1 MSHSAI
7 ALLPLAPASFADCRY
22 LDRCN
27 RALTFDGCTS
37 CRFNSASFYVEGCQA
52 DSGSQLNLVAISL
65 SDAAR

>member
-7 ALLPLAPASFADCRY
+7 VLLPLAPAPIANCRY

-37 CRFNSASFYVEGCQA
+37 CRFNFVSFSAEGCLI
-52 DSGSQLNLVAISL
+52 DSGSQFDLVAISL
-65 SDAAR
+65 SEAAR